1 MRRPPSLALPV
12 ERLSREQAAAELA
25 WLAAEIARH
34 DRLYYQLARPEIS
47 DAEYDALRARNTAI
61 ETRFPDLVRPD
72 SPSSRIGA
80 PPVEAFGKVRHAVP
94 MLTLDNAYSDGEV
107 AEFVARIRRF
117 LGMAADAPLDFV
129 AEPKIDGLSC
139 SLRYEDGL
147 LVRGATRG
155 DGFEGEDVTANVRT
169 IRDIPQRL
177 LVEDP
182 PRLLEVRGEVYMERA
197 DFEALN
203 ARRAEAGEPLF
214 ANPRNAAAGSLRQLD
229 SRITASRRLRFL
241 PHGWGEADPPIRGS
255 YFDFLR
261 GLERLGFRTEP
272 LVTRCRDVQELVAY
286 QHRLEARRFALAY
299 DIDGVVDK
307 VDRIDL
313 QERLGL
319 VGRAPRW
326 AIAHKFPAQ
335 QATTRIRAIAV
346 QVGRTVAMTPVAELE
361 PVTVGGVV
369 VGRATLHNEDYIA
382 ERDIRVGD
390 TVTVERAGDVI
401 PQVVGVVLEQRP
413 PASAPFR
420 FPDRCPVCG
429 AVAVREPGE
438 AIWRCTGGL
447 VCPAQVEARLEH
459 LVSRAAF
466 DIEGLGKKQIPQLHA
481 AGLIREPADLF
492 TLPRDPGRLAR
503 LAALEG
509 WGKKKIDNL
518 LAAIEARRRLP
529 LDRVLYGL
537 GVRFVGEVT
546 AKLLARHYHD
556 WPRFRAAMDR
566 LVAGDPATR
575 EDLLAIDGIGPVV
588 VDSLAEFFAEP
599 HNRAAADR
607 LAAELTILPVEAP
620 RATTSPLAGKT
631 VVFTGTLTHM
641 TRAEAKARAE
651 ALGAKVAG
659 SVSRA
664 TDLVVAGAEAGS
676 KLDRAREL
684 GVEVIDEARWLELV
698 GGA

>member
-1 MRRPPSLALPV
+1 MQRPASYPMPV
-12 ERLSREQAAAELA
+12 ERLTREQAAAELA
-25 WLAAEIARH
+25 WLAAEIERH
-34 DRLYYQLARPEIS
+34 DRLYYREATPEIS
-47 DAEYDALRARNTAI
+47 DAEYDALRARNSAI
-61 ETRFPDLVRPD
+61 EARFPDLVRPD
-72 SPSSRIGA
+72 SPSFRIGA

-117 LGMAADAPLDFV
+117 LGMGPDEPLDFV

-139 SLRYEDGL
+139 ALRYERGV

-169 IRDIPQRL
+169 IRDVPQRL
-177 LVEDP
+177 LVDDP
-182 PRLLEVRGEVYMERA
+182 PNVLEVRGEVYMERA

-241 PHGWGEADPPIRGS
+241 PHGWGEAEPPIRGS

-261 GLERLGFRTEP
+261 GLERLGFRTNP
-272 LVTRCRDVQELVAY
+272 LIARCRHVEELVAY
-286 QHRLEARRFALAY
+286 QRGLEARRFELAF

-313 QERLGL
+313 QERLGF

-335 QATTRIRAIAV
+335 RATTRIRAIIV
-346 QVGRTVAMTPVAELE
+346 QVGRTGAMTPVAELE

-369 VGRATLHNEDYIA
+369 VSRATLHNEDYIR

-390 TVTVERAGDVI
+390 TVIVERAGDVI
-401 PQVVGVVLEQRP
+401 PQVVAVVPDRRP
-413 PASAPFR
+413 PGSAPFR
-420 FPDRCPVCG
+420 FPDHCPVCG
-429 AVAVREPGE
+429 AVAVREPGG
-438 AIWRCTGGL
+438 AVWRCTGGL

-466 DIEGLGKKQIPQLHA
+466 DIEGLGRKQIPQLLE
-481 AGLIREPADLF
+481 AGLIREPADIF
-492 TLPRDPGRLAR
+492 TLPKDPERLAR
-503 LAALEG
+503 LEALEG
-509 WGKKKIDNL
+509 WGPKKIENL
-518 LAAIEARRRLP
+518 VKAIEARRRLP
-529 LDRVLYGL
+529 LDRVLNGL
-537 GVRFVGEVT
+537 GIRFVGEVT
-546 AKLLARHYHD
+546 ARLLARHYRD
-556 WPRFRAAMDR
+556 WPHFRAAMDR
-566 LVAGDPATR
+566 LASGDTATR

-599 HNRAAADR
+599 HNRAATDR
-607 LAAELTILPVEAP
+607 LAAELEVQPVEPP
-620 RATTSPLAGKT
+620 RAAASALAGKT
-631 VVFTGTLTHM
+631 VVFTGSLTHM

-659 SVSRA
+659 SVSRS

-684 GVEVIDEARWLELV
+684 GIRVIDEAQWLELL
-698 GGA
+698 GAA

>member
-1 MRRPPSLALPV
+1 MRRPPTFDIPV

-34 DRLYYQLARPEIS
+34 DRLYYQLAQPEIS

-61 ETRFPDLVRPD
+61 EARFPDLVRPD
-72 SPSSRIGA
+72 SPSLRIGA

-117 LGMAADAPLDFV
+117 LGMAADTPLDFV

-139 SLRYEDGL
+139 SLRYERGI

-177 LVEDP
+177 VVEDP
-182 PRLLEVRGEVYMERA
+182 PPLLEVRGEVYMERA

-229 SRITASRRLRFL
+229 SRITATRRLRFL
-241 PHGWGEADPPIRGS
+241 PHGWGEADPPIRGT
-255 YFDFLR
+255 YFEFLR
-261 GLERLGFRTEP
+261 GLERLGFRLAP
-272 LVTRCRDVQELVAY
+272 LVTRCHDVAELVAY
-286 QHRLEARRFALAY
+286 QHRLERRRFELPF

-313 QERLGL
+313 QERLGF

-335 QATTRIRAIAV
+335 RATTRIRAITV
-346 QVGRTVAMTPVAELE
+346 QVGRTGAMTPVAELE

-369 VGRATLHNEDYIA
+369 VTRATLHNEDYIK
-382 ERDIRVGD
+382 ERDIRVDD
-390 TVTVERAGDVI
+390 TVIVERAGDVI
-401 PQVVGVVLEQRP
+401 PQVVSVVLEERP
-413 PASAPFR
+413 ARSTPFR

-429 AVAVREPGE
+429 AAAVREPGE

-466 DIEGLGKKQIPQLHA
+466 DIEGLGKKQIPQLHQ

-492 TLPRDPGRLAR
+492 TLPRDRERLAR

-509 WGKKKIDNL
+509 WGKKKIENL

-537 GVRFVGEVT
+537 GIRFVGEVT

-556 WPRFRAAMDR
+556 WPSFRAAMDR

-599 HNRAAADR
+599 HNRAATDR
-607 LAAELTILPVEAP
+607 LASELEILPVEAP

>member
-1 MRRPPSLALPV
+1 MRRPATFALPV
-12 ERLSREQAAAELA
+12 ERLTPQQAEAELA
-25 WLAAEIARH
+25 WLAAEIERH
-34 DRLYYQLARPEIS
+34 DRLYYREAAPEIS
-47 DAEYDALRARNTAI
+47 DAEYDALRARNSAI
-61 ETRFPDLVRPD
+61 EARFPDLVRPD
-72 SPSSRIGA
+72 SPSFRIGA
-80 PPVEAFGKVRHAVP
+80 PPVEAFGKVRHGVP

-117 LGMAADAPLDFV
+117 LGMGPDEPLDFV

-139 SLRYEDGL
+139 ALRYEHGI

-169 IRDIPQRL
+169 IRDVPQRL
-177 LVEDP
+177 LVDDP
-182 PRLLEVRGEVYMERA
+182 PAVLEVRGEVYMERA

-241 PHGWGEADPPIRGS
+241 PHGWGEAEPSVRGS

-261 GLERLGFRTEP
+261 GLERLGFRANP
-272 LVTRCRDVQELVAY
+272 FIARCRDVEELVAY
-286 QHRLEARRFALAY
+286 QRGLEARRFELAF

-307 VDRIDL
+307 VDRIEL
-313 QERLGL
+313 QERLGF

-335 QATTRIRAIAV
+335 RATTRIRAITV
-346 QVGRTVAMTPVAELE
+346 QVGRTGAMTPVAELE

-369 VGRATLHNEDYIA
+369 VSRATLHNEDYIR

-390 TVTVERAGDVI
+390 TVIVERAGDVI
-401 PQVVGVVLEQRP
+401 PQVVAVARERRP
-413 PASAPFR
+413 PDSVPFR

-429 AVAVREPGE
+429 AVAVREPGG
-438 AIWRCTGGL
+438 AVWRCTGGL

-466 DIEGLGKKQIPQLHA
+466 DIEGLGRKQIPQLLQ
-481 AGLIREPADLF
+481 AGLIREPADVF
-492 TLPRDPGRLAR
+492 TLPKDSERLAR
-503 LAALEG
+503 LEALEG
-509 WGKKKIDNL
+509 WGRKKIENL
-518 LAAIEARRRLP
+518 VRAIEGRRRLP
-529 LDRVLYGL
+529 LDRVLNGL
-537 GVRFVGEVT
+537 GIRFVGEVT
-546 AKLLARHYHD
+546 ARLLARHYRD
-556 WPRFRAAMDR
+556 WPHFRAAMDR
-566 LVAGDPATR
+566 LVAGDKAAR

-599 HNRAAADR
+599 HNREATDR
-607 LAAELTILPVEAP
+607 LAAELEVQPVEPP
-620 RATTSPLAGKT
+620 RAAASALAGKT
-631 VVFTGTLTHM
+631 VVFTGSLTHM

-659 SVSRA
+659 SISRA

-676 KLDRAREL
+676 KLARAREL
-684 GVEVIDEARWLELV
+684 GIEVIDEAQWLELL
-698 GGA
+698 GAA

>member
-1 MRRPPSLALPV
+1 MRRPPSFDVPV
-12 ERLSREQAAAELA
+12 ELLSREQAAAELA

-34 DRLYYQLARPEIS
+34 DRLYYQLAQPEIS
-47 DAEYDALRARNTAI
+47 DAEYDALRARNSAI
-61 ETRFPDLVRPD
+61 EARFPDLVRPD
-72 SPSSRIGA
+72 SPSFRIGA

-117 LGMAADAPLDFV
+117 LGMAPDAPLDFV

-139 SLRYEDGL
+139 SLRYEHGL

-177 LVEDP
+177 LAEDP

-241 PHGWGEADPPIRGS
+241 PHGWGEADPPIRGT

-261 GLERLGFRTEP
+261 SLERLGFRLAP
-272 LVTRCRDVQELVAY
+272 LVVRCRDVAELTAY
-286 QHRLEARRFALAY
+286 QHRLEQRRFELPF

-313 QERLGL
+313 QERLGF

-326 AIAHKFPAQ
+326 AIAHKFQAQ
-335 QATTRIRAIAV
+335 RATTRIRAITV
-346 QVGRTVAMTPVAELE
+346 QVGRTGAMTPVAELE

-369 VGRATLHNEDYIA
+369 VSRATLHNEDYIK

-390 TVTVERAGDVI
+390 TVIVERAGDVI
-401 PQVVGVVLEQRP
+401 PQVVSVVTEERP
-413 PASAPFR
+413 AESARFR

-466 DIEGLGKKQIPQLHA
+466 DIEGLGKKQIPQLHE

-492 TLPRDPGRLAR
+492 TLPRDRERLDK

-509 WGKKKIDNL
+509 WGKKKIENL
-518 LAAIEARRRLP
+518 RAAIEARRELP

-537 GVRFVGEVT
+537 GIRFVGEVT

-588 VDSLAEFFAEP
+588 VDSLTEFFAEP

-607 LAAELTILPVEAP
+607 LAGELRILPVEAP
-620 RATTSPLAGKT
+620 RATASPLAGKT

>member
-1 MRRPPSLALPV
+1 MRRPPSLAVPV
-12 ERLSREQAAAELA
+12 EQLSRERAAAELA
-25 WLAAEIARH
+25 WLAAAIARH
-34 DRLYYQLARPEIS
+34 DRLYYQEAAPEIS
-47 DAEYDALRARNTAI
+47 DAEYDALRARNAAI
-61 ETRFPDLVRPD
+61 EARFPDLVRPD
-72 SPSSRIGA
+72 SPSFRIGA

-94 MLTLDNAYSDGEV
+94 MLTLDNANSDGEV

-117 LGMAADAPLDFV
+117 LGMAADAPLEFV

-139 SLRYEDGL
+139 SLRYERGL
-147 LVRGATRG
+147 LVQGATRG

-177 LVEDP
+177 LAEAP
-182 PRLLEVRGEVYMERA
+182 PPLLEVRGEVYMERA

-203 ARRAEAGEPLF
+203 ARRGETGEPIF

-255 YFDFLR
+255 YFEFLQ
-261 GLERLGFRTEP
+261 GLGPLGFRVGP
-272 LVTRCRDVQELVAY
+272 LVERCRDIAELAAY
-286 QHRLEARRFALAY
+286 QHRLETRRFELAF

-313 QERLGL
+313 QERLGF

-335 QATTRIRAIAV
+335 RATTRIRAITV
-346 QVGRTVAMTPVAELE
+346 QVGRTGALTPVAELE
-361 PVTVGGVV
+361 PVTVGGVM

-390 TVTVERAGDVI
+390 TVIVERAGDVI
-401 PQVVGVVLEQRP
+401 PQVVSVVAERRAP
-413 PASAPFR
+413 ESAPFR

-429 AVAVREPGE
+429 AVAVREPGA

-466 DIEGLGKKQIPQLHA
+466 DIEGLGRKQIPQLHE

-492 TLPRDPGRLAR
+492 TLPRDADRLAR
-503 LAALEG
+503 LETLEG
-509 WGKKKIDNL
+509 WGRKKIENL
-518 LAAIEARRRLP
+518 LAAIEGRRSLP
-529 LDRVLYGL
+529 LDRVLHAL
-537 GVRFVGEVT
+537 GIRFVGEVT
-546 AKLLARHYHD
+546 AKLLARHYGD

-566 LVAGDPATR
+566 LATGDSAAR
-575 EDLLAIDGIGPVV
+575 EDLLTIDGIGPVV
-588 VDSLAEFFAEP
+588 VDSLAEFFTEP
-599 HNRAAADR
+599 HNRSAADR
-607 LAAELTILPVEAP
+607 LAAELAVLPVEAP
-620 RATTSPLAGKT
+620 RVAASPLAGKT

-664 TDLVVAGAEAGS
+664 TDLVVAGADAGS
-676 KLDRAREL
+676 KLGRAREL
-684 GVEVIDEARWLELV
+684 GVEAIDEARWLELA

>member
-1 MRRPPSLALPV
+1 MRRPPSFDVPV

-34 DRLYYQLARPEIS
+34 DRLYYQLAQPEIS
-47 DAEYDALRARNTAI
+47 DAEYDALRARNSAI
-61 ETRFPDLVRPD
+61 EARFPDLVRPD
-72 SPSSRIGA
+72 SPSFRIGA
-80 PPVEAFGKVRHAVP
+80 PPVEAFGKVRHTVP
-94 MLTLDNAYSDGEV
+94 MLTLDNAYSDGEI

-139 SLRYEDGL
+139 SLRYERGL

-241 PHGWGEADPPIRGS
+241 PHGWGEADPPIHGT

-261 GLERLGFRTEP
+261 SLERLGFRLAP
-272 LVTRCRDVQELVAY
+272 LVARCRDVAELTAY
-286 QHRLEARRFALAY
+286 QHRLEQRRFELPF

-313 QERLGL
+313 QERLGF

-326 AIAHKFPAQ
+326 AIAHKFQAQ
-335 QATTRIRAIAV
+335 RATTRIRAITV
-346 QVGRTVAMTPVAELE
+346 QVGRTGAMTPVAELE

-369 VGRATLHNEDYIA
+369 VSRATLHNEDYIK

-390 TVTVERAGDVI
+390 TVIVERAGDVI
-401 PQVVGVVLEQRP
+401 PQVVSVVPEERP
-413 PASAPFR
+413 AESTPFR

-466 DIEGLGKKQIPQLHA
+466 DIEGLGKKQIPQLHE

-492 TLPRDPGRLAR
+492 TLPRDRERLERLAT
-503 LAALEG
+503 LEG
-509 WGKKKIDNL
+509 WGKKKIENL
-518 LAAIEARRRLP
+518 RAAIEARRQLP

-537 GVRFVGEVT
+537 GIRFVGDVT

-566 LVAGDPATR
+566 LVAGDPTTR

-588 VDSLAEFFAEP
+588 VDSLTEFFAEP

-607 LAAELTILPVEAP
+607 LAAELRILPVEAP
-620 RATTSPLAGKT
+620 RATASPLAGKT

-651 ALGAKVAG
+651 ALGAKVGG

>member
-1 MRRPPSLALPV
+1 MKRPQSAGKPV
-12 ERLSREQAAAELA
+12 ERLSRAEAEAELA

-47 DAEYDALRARNTAI
+47 DAEYDALRARNAAI
-61 ETRFPDLVRPD
+61 EARFPDLVRPD
-72 SPSSRIGA
+72 SPSLRIGA
-80 PPVEAFGKVRHAVP
+80 PPVEAFGKVRHTVP

-117 LGMAADAPLDFV
+117 LGMGPEEPLDFV

-139 SLRYEDGL
+139 SLRYEGGI

-177 LVEDP
+177 LVDDP
-182 PRLLEVRGEVYMERA
+182 PPLLEVRGEVYMERA

-203 ARRAEAGEPLF
+203 ARRAASGEPLF

-229 SRITASRRLRFL
+229 SKITASRRLRFL

-255 YFDFLR
+255 YFEYLR
-261 GLERLGFRTEP
+261 GLERLGFRVEP
-272 LVTRCRDVQELVAY
+272 LVERCRDLGALLAY
-286 QHRLEARRFALAY
+286 QQRLEARRFALAY

-313 QERLGL
+313 QERLGF

-335 QATTRIRAIAV
+335 RATTRIRAITV
-346 QVGRTVAMTPVAELE
+346 QVGRTGAMTPVAELE

-369 VGRATLHNEDYIA
+369 VGRATLHIEDYIR
-382 ERDIRVGD
+382 ERDIRVAD
-390 TVTVERAGDVI
+390 TVIVERAGDVI
-401 PQVVGVVLEQRP
+401 PQVVAVVPEERP
-413 PASAPFR
+413 KDSAPFR

-429 AVAVREPGE
+429 ATAVREPGE
-438 AIWRCTGGL
+438 AVWRCTGGL

-492 TLPRDPGRLAR
+492 TLPRERDRLAR
-503 LAALEG
+503 LEALEG
-509 WGKKKIDNL
+509 WGQKKIEKL
-518 LAAIEARRRLP
+518 VAAIEARRRQP
-529 LDRVLYGL
+529 LDRVLNGL
-537 GVRFVGEVT
+537 GIRFVGEVT
-546 AKLLARHYHD
+546 ARLLARHYHN

-588 VDSLAEFFAEP
+588 VESLAEFFAEP
-599 HNRAAADR
+599 HNRAATDR
-607 LAAELTILPVEAP
+607 LAAELVILPVEAT
-620 RATTSPLAGKT
+620 RTTASPLAGKT
-631 VVFTGTLTHM
+631 VVFTGTLRHM

-676 KLDRAREL
+676 KLAKAREL
-684 GVEVIDEARWLELV
+684 GVEVIDEAQWLRLAER
-698 GGA
+698 A

>member
-1 MRRPPSLALPV
+1 MRRPATFERPV
-12 ERLSREQAAAELA
+12 ETLSRDEAAAELA

-34 DRLYYQLARPEIS
+34 DRLYYQEAAPEIS
-47 DAEYDALRARNTAI
+47 DAEYDALRARNSAI
-61 ETRFPDLVRPD
+61 EARFPDLVRPD
-72 SPSSRIGA
+72 SPSLRIGA
-80 PPVEAFGKVRHAVP
+80 PPVEAFGKVRHTVP
-94 MLTLDNAYSDGEV
+94 MLTLDNAYSDEEV

-117 LGMAADAPLDFV
+117 LGMGPDEPLDFV

-139 SLRYEDGL
+139 SLRYEHGI

-177 LVEDP
+177 LVDDP
-182 PRLLEVRGEVYMERA
+182 PPLLEVRGEVYMERA

-203 ARRAEAGEPLF
+203 ARRAQAGEPLF

-229 SRITASRRLRFL
+229 SKITASRRLRFL

-255 YFDFLR
+255 YFDFLQSL
-261 GLERLGFRTEP
+261 GRLGFRTNP
-272 LVTRCRDVQELVAY
+272 LVARCRDVAELVAY
-286 QHRLEARRFALAY
+286 QHRLEARRFELAY

-313 QERLGL
+313 QERLGF

-326 AIAHKFPAQ
+326 AVAHKFPARR
-335 QATTRIRAIAV
+335 ATTRIRAITV
-346 QVGRTVAMTPVAELE
+346 QVGRTGAMTPVAELE

-369 VGRATLHNEDYIA
+369 VRRATLHNEDYIA

-390 TVTVERAGDVI
+390 TVIVERAGDVI
-401 PQVVGVVLEQRP
+401 PQVVAVVPEARP
-413 PASAPFR
+413 AGSAPFR
-420 FPDRCPVCG
+420 FPERCPACG
-429 AVAVREPGE
+429 AAAVREPGE

-466 DIEGLGKKQIPQLHA
+466 DIEGLGKKQIPQLLA
-481 AGLIREPADLF
+481 AGLVREPVDLF
-492 TLPRDPGRLAR
+492 TLPRDPARLAR
-503 LAALEG
+503 LRELDG
-509 WGKKKIDNL
+509 WGERKVDNL
-518 LAAIEARRRLP
+518 CRAIEARRRLP
-529 LDRVLYGL
+529 LDRLLFGL
-537 GVRFVGEVT
+537 GIRFVGEVT
-546 AKLLARHYHD
+546 ARLLARHFHD
-556 WPRFRAAMDR
+556 WGHFRAALDR

-588 VDSLAEFFAEP
+588 VDQLRAFWAEP
-599 HNRAAADR
+599 KNREAA
-607 LAAELTILPVEAP
+607 LHLVAELEVLPVEAP
-620 RATTSPLAGKT
+620 RAASSPLAGKT
-631 VVFTGTLTHM
+631 VVFTGTLTRM

-676 KLDRAREL
+676 KLAKAREL
-684 GVEVIDEARWLELV
+684 GVEVIDEHRWLELV
-698 GGA
+698 GAA